1 MSVFAGLTDTQ
12 QAAPDS
18 AEQPG
23 SVSSEPESES
33 GTISGG
39 NKEEVTQLTL
49 WCWITSFRGFY
60 HNKHKKSYK
69 EKLTSLLQCIYSECS
84 VWRH

>member
-12 QAAPDS
+12 QAAPALS
-18 AEQPG
+18 GAAG
-23 SVSSEPESES
+23 LSLIGAGVKSES

-39 NKEEVTQLTL
+39 NYEEVTQLTL

-69 EKLTSLLQCIYSECS
+69 EKLTSLLQCIYI
-84 VWRH
+84 